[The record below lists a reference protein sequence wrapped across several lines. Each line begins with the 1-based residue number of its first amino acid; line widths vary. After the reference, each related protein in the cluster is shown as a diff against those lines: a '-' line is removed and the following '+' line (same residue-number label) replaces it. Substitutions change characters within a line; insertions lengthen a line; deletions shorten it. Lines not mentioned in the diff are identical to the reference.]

1 MGEYGNVKR
10 RKLVKFLNWLQAN
23 KKVEIIEGAN
33 HTLLKCIHNGEKTP
47 TPIRHNKV
55 DKNLVFA
62 LQKWLERNQICS
74 KEEFDEHIK

>member
-10 RKLVKFLNWLQAN
+10 KKIVGFLNWLQAN
-23 KKVEIIEGAN
+23 KKVELIQGSN

-47 TPIRHNKV
+47 VPLRHTKV

-62 LQKWLERNQICS
+62 LQKWLVRNQICS
-74 KEEFDEHIK
+74 KEEFDEHIQ